1 MVANN
6 PPKINVNGMELELS
20 PENEKNKLLNIPDK
34 RNKTRNSSISIFLKK
49 LTTYLVYDL
58 VSITNL
64 SILKTY
70 NFTKIRCY
78 KHLINEIYKIDF
90 LKF

>member
-34 RNKTRNSSISIFLKK
+34 RNKTRNSSISIFLK
-49 LTTYLVYDL
+49 
-58 VSITNL
+58 N
-64 SILKTY
+64 
-70 NFTKIRCY
+70 
-78 KHLINEIYKIDF
+78 
-90 LKF
+90 

>member
-1 MVANN
+1 MISFLSLRIENSFFTKTMVANN

-49 LTTYLVYDL
+49 LTTYSVKVL
-58 VSITNL
+58 
-64 SILKTY
+64 IL
-70 NFTKIRCY
+70 
-78 KHLINEIYKIDF
+78 
-90 LKF
+90 

>member
-34 RNKTRNSSISIFLKK
+34 RNKTRNSSISLFLKK
-49 LTTYLVYDL
+49 LTTNLVNVL
-58 VSITNL
+58 
-64 SILKTY
+64 IL
-70 NFTKIRCY
+70 
-78 KHLINEIYKIDF
+78 
-90 LKF
+90 

>member
-34 RNKTRNSSISIFLKK
+34 RNKTRNSSISTFLKK
-49 LTTYLVYDL
+49 LTTYLVKVL
-58 VSITNL
+58 
-64 SILKTY
+64 IL
-70 NFTKIRCY
+70 
-78 KHLINEIYKIDF
+78 
-90 LKF
+90 

>member
-49 LTTYLVYDL
+49 LTTYIV
-58 VSITNL
+58 
-64 SILKTY
+64 
-70 NFTKIRCY
+70 
-78 KHLINEIYKIDF
+78 
-90 LKF
+90 

>member
-1 MVANN
+1 M
-6 PPKINVNGMELELS
+6 NGIEVELS
-20 PENEKNKLLNIPDK
+20 PKNEKNKLLNIPDK

-78 KHLINEIYKIDF
+78 KHLINEIDF
-90 LKF
+90 LKFEFKNWF